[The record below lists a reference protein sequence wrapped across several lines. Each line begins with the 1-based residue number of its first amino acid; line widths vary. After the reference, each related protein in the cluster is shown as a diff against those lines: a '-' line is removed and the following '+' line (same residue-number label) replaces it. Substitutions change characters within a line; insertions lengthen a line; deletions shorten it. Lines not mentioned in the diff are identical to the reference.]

1 MTGTGDFPKLRACLG
16 PTHCVWPMSK
26 DRLETRDS
34 KLETAVIPWPA
45 DPGNQRRENKEV
57 ASNMVKIRMMRMGS
71 KKRPFYRVMA
81 IDERKQRDGRPLEFL
96 GTYDPRI
103 EPPAVKLNLEGIDGW
118 VGKGAQLSDTVRS
131 LVNGV
136 RRSGTAAVAAPAGAS
151 K

>member
-1 MTGTGDFPKLRACLG
+1 
-16 PTHCVWPMSK
+16 
-26 DRLETRDS
+26 
-34 KLETAVIPWPA
+34 
-45 DPGNQRRENKEV
+45 
-57 ASNMVKIRMMRMGS
+57 MVKIRMMRMGS

-96 GTYDPRI
+96 GTYDPRV

-136 RRSGTAAVAAPAGAS
+136 RRSGTAAAAAPAGAS

>member
-1 MTGTGDFPKLRACLG
+1 LTHTGDFPKLRACLAALAHDHG
-16 PTHCVWPMSK
+16 RWAEATEPSAKNELHE
-26 DRLETRDS
+26 L
-34 KLETAVIPWPA
+34 KL
-45 DPGNQRRENKEV
+45 KEV
-57 ASNMVKIRMMRMGS
+57 AKNMVKIRMMRMGS

-118 VGKGAQLSDTVRS
+118 IGKGAQLSGTVRS

-136 RRSGTAAVAAPAGAS
+136 RRTGSGAETAAAGAS
-151 K
+151 NNNV